1 MNSVNGRIKQ
11 LRLKRGLSQALFGNA
26 IGLSKSGISNIE
38 NGRRTVSD
46 RHIMLIA
53 AAFNV
58 NVGWLKYGID
68 EASLAKGDTHLE
80 AIKTYLQSIGYSVT
94 YEKVG
99 ESESGDYEEHVQDGE
114 VVGRS
119 RIPDKEYFNF
129 VIRKAGVETE
139 FTKEEFK
146 AFQAEIEQ
154 SIEYQLWKKNQ
165 SR

>member
-11 LRLKRGLSQALFGNA
+11 LRLKHGLSQALFGNA

-58 NVGWLKYGID
+58 NVGWLKYGVD
-68 EASLAKGDTHLE
+68 EATLAKSNIHLE
-80 AIKTYLQSIGYSVT
+80 ALEVYLQSIGYSVT
-94 YEKVG
+94 LEKVG
-99 ESESGDYEEHVQDGE
+99 ESESGDYEEQILNGE
-114 VVGRS
+114 VVDRFWV
-119 RIPDKEYFNF
+119 PDEEYFNYI
-129 VIRKAGVETE
+129 IRKAGVETE
-139 FTKEEFK
+139 FTKEELK